1 MNIKAIDRAKAV
13 VAEIVQQSAG
23 DELVGTV
30 RLYKAFY
37 LAHLFYAREN
47 AGYLTDWPI
56 VKMPM
61 GPGISNFD
69 ELKNQLTADGR
80 LEISSEPV
88 GPYSAVKYRAIAG
101 GMNQLEPEAITAV
114 RKAVEF
120 VADKSGAQLSD
131 ITHEFSRSWRE
142 AEQGEELS
150 IYMDLLS
157 NEGYD
162 AAKSRAE
169 SIENELAAAWN
180 D

>member
-1 MNIKAIDRAKAV
+1 MNTKAIDQAKAV
-13 VAEIVQQSAG
+13 VAEIIQQSPG

-37 LAHLFYAREN
+37 LAHLFYARQN

-56 VKMPM
+56 VKMPQ
-61 GPGISNFD
+61 GPGIGDFN
-69 ELKNQLTADGR
+69 ELRDRLVADGV
-80 LEISSEPV
+80 LEIDSERI
-88 GPYSAVKYRAIAG
+88 GPYNAVKYRATSER
-101 GMNQLEPEAITAV
+101 MRQLEPEAIAAV

-120 VADKSGAQLSD
+120 VADKTGAQLSD

-142 AEQGEELS
+142 AGPGEELS

-162 AAKSRAE
+162 AAKARAE
-169 SIENELAAAWN
+169 SIQNELTTAWG